1 MIRSPQLTSST
12 DDCSRSIRE
21 CSSESAEGAHDELEL
36 SINALPSVAISHTSA
51 TTATSRTS
59 VKSPSKVHSR
69 VYSSC
74 GSTAAF
80 TEGTRLPLNDKLGC
94 YTVECAT
101 EQYEWQAKLSNGE
114 LATFMYPSLAHEGGQ
129 LSEVHSDTST
139 VQDSKQSGS
148 SGVQLKWEVQCSPVR
163 ERHSSDGG
171 RQQRFAAALAQGEQ
185 HLRAELLQLHQG
197 MQHRSTGGSGSGS
210 SSSSR
215 NVHNE
220 TLKRHDQSIAVQ
232 RSAKLLQ
239 LRAFTDAVSVKARA
253 SALQYSK
260 LIKRTNVKWT
270 KAARAVQR
278 LSEDELLELEAR
290 NSMTAALG
298 DSYEGALLHYKL
310 QSLRTARSIST
321 RQQQQLP
328 VLKKLGSMAAP
339 LRQSNSIADTA
350 AAAAAAAAAMQ
361 CDTAGGWGWADT
373 AASDWSIDKLHKKT
387 AFFEQRSRAA
397 RLQQVGYVATTNSKS
412 GCTTS
417 STSASSKAPPQ
428 CAPPAPKVSSYVTH
442 YCMQSLTDEERA
454 INAKT
459 AVLQS

>member
-12 DDCSRSIRE
+12 DECSRSIRE
-21 CSSESAEGAHDELEL
+21 CSSESAEGALEL
-36 SINALPSVAISHTSA
+36 SIKALPSLVGSHSSA

-59 VKSPSKVHSR
+59 IKSPSKLQSR

-94 YTVECAT
+94 YTVESAT

-129 LSEVHSDTST
+129 LSELLSDTST

-171 RQQRFAAALAQGEQ
+171 RQQRFATALAQGEQ

-197 MQHRSTGGSGSGS
+197 MQRGSASGSGS
-210 SSSSR
+210 SSKTA
-215 NVHNE
+215 HNE

-270 KAARAVQR
+270 RAARAVQR

-310 QSLRTARSIST
+310 QSLRKARSISSSS

-339 LRQSNSIADTA
+339 LRQSSSIADTA
-350 AAAAAAAAAMQ
+350 AAAAAAAAMQ
-361 CDTAGGWGWADT
+361 CDAGGGWGWADT
-373 AASDWSIDKLHKKT
+373 TAASEWSIDRVHKKA
-387 AFFEQRSRAA
+387 AFFEQCSRAA
-397 RLQQVGYVATTNSKS
+397 RLQQVGYVAATNSKP
-412 GCTTS
+412 TPTS
-417 STSASSKAPPQ
+417 SSTNNSSSSKTRSQ
-428 CAPPAPKVSSYVTH
+428 LTTAPKVSSYMT
-442 YCMQSLTDEERA
+442 YSCKQSLFNELHAGNTCQDRCVTLEW
-454 INAKT
+454 
-459 AVLQS
+459 